1 MEKRFKNSFIQ
12 LSLLFKFSRCLKTC
26 KCLQAIHILFVN
38 DQQIMEDN
46 TNPRQVVDN
55 PLLSFLLEWK
65 IKGKYLQRNEATK
78 KCANKT

>member
-46 TNPRQVVDN
+46 TNPRQVCGQSIAK
-55 PLLSFLLEWK
+55 LSIGMENKRK
-65 IKGKYLQRNEATK
+65 IFAEKWSNEEM
-78 KCANKT
+78 CE